1 MLTKTCLQYCKSWV
15 KKDIVGLAA
24 HAAFGYVMAT
34 HVSLYLI
41 HILHT
46 CVTIDFL
53 LQMFNRTSRLS
64 APSRSL
70 KQFDF

>member
-1 MLTKTCLQYCKSWV
+1 MMTKTCLQYCKSWV

-24 HAAFGYVMAT
+24 HCAFGYVMAT

-46 CVTIDFL
+46 CVTDSQLISYCKCSTVRPVYLHLPD
-53 LQMFNRTSRLS
+53 R
-64 APSRSL
+64 
-70 KQFDF
+70 